1 MNKQSPILIIGA
13 GSIGERHI
21 NNLIQLGYT
30 NIHVFRQRNLPLR
43 NVDST
48 CVHIHTDWE
57 VIKSIPFVF
66 AIIGTPSSQH
76 LAQTIACLD
85 LNMHVLVEKPLS
97 HNTHHFELLTEKVK
111 SSGKLVYVAYMMR
124 FHPHLIA
131 VKNSITSNTYGKLL
145 SIQTHWGS
153 YLPDWHPYEDYQTSY
168 AAQKALGGGVA
179 LTLSHDIDVVN
190 WLSGAAIK
198 SAHKHFA
205 YAPHLAIDV
214 ESVADFQIIYENDV
228 IANVHLN
235 YLEKTPKR
243 TYQFLFDKAKV
254 TIDYFAASMEI
265 DNMGVISKNE
275 IPNFDRNTLFKDELV
290 FFINTIQSGDFT
302 ITSMNQI
309 AESHTIINLCNHE

>member
-43 NVDST
+43 NVNSAYIQ
-48 CVHIHTDWE
+48 IHTDWE
-57 VIKSIPFVF
+57 VVKSIPFLF
-66 AIIGTPSSQH
+66 AIICTPSSQH
-76 LAQTIACLD
+76 LTQTIACLD

-97 HNTHHFELLTEKVK
+97 HNTNHFELLTEKVK

-131 VKNSITSNTYGKLL
+131 VKNNITSNVYGKLL

-153 YLPDWHPYEDYQTSY
+153 YLPDWHPYEDYKTSY

-190 WLSGAAIK
+190 WLCGATIK
-198 SAHKHFA
+198 TVHKHFN

-214 ESVADFQIIYENDV
+214 ESVADFQIVYENDV
-228 IANVHLN
+228 VANVHLN

-243 TYQFLFDKAKV
+243 IYQFLFDKAKI
-254 TIDYFAASMEI
+254 TIDYFAATMEI
-265 DNMGVISKNE
+265 DNLGVITKHE
-275 IPNFDRNTLFKDELV
+275 IPGFDRNNLFKDELV
-290 FFINTIQSGDFT
+290 FFINTIQSGDLMNF
-302 ITSMNQI
+302 SMNQL
-309 AESHTIINLCNHE
+309 AESHTIINLCNNE

>member
-43 NVDST
+43 NVDSS
-48 CVHIHTDWE
+48 CVQIHTDWE
-57 VIKSIPFVF
+57 VVKNIEFVF
-66 AIIGTPSSQH
+66 AIICTPSSQH
-76 LAQTIACLD
+76 LAQTISCLD

-97 HNTHHFELLTEKVK
+97 HNTNHLELLTEKVK
-111 SSGKLVYVAYMMR
+111 LSGKLVYVAYMMR

-131 VKNSITSNTYGKLL
+131 VKNSITSNAYGKLL

-153 YLPDWHPYEDYQTSY
+153 YLPDWHPYEDYTTSY

-190 WLSGAAIK
+190 WLSGDAIK
-198 SAHKHFA
+198 TVHKHFS
-205 YAPHLAIDV
+205 YAPHLGIDV
-214 ESVADFQIIYENDV
+214 ESVADFQIVYENDV
-228 IANVHLN
+228 VANVHLN

-243 TYQFLFDKAKV
+243 VYQFLFDKAKI
-254 TIDYFAASMEI
+254 TIDYFAATMEI
-265 DNMGVISKNE
+265 DNMGIITKNE
-275 IPNFDRNTLFKDELV
+275 ISDFDRNNLFKDELA
-290 FFINTIQSGDFT
+290 FFINTIQSGELT
-302 ITSMNQI
+302 TLSMSQI